1 MHSEDSTGNA
11 SDSSFVITVK
21 DSTGPTITQISNQS
35 SEVYNPIHPITIST
49 TDNSGAKVV
58 AKYQAC
64 LMVLHLIRIRIR
76 LVARQVK
83 WVVLP

>member
-1 MHSEDSTGNA
+1 M
-11 SDSSFVITVK
+11 SSFVITVK

-58 AKYQAC
+58 GEVSG
-64 LMVLHLIRIRIR
+64 LPDGLHLIRIRIR

>member
-1 MHSEDSTGNA
+1 MLQIA
-11 SDSSFVITVK
+11 ALLQLK

-58 AKYQAC
+58 SAE
-64 LMVLHLIRIRIR
+64 IR
-76 LVARQVK
+76 LA
-83 WVVLP
+83 